1 MHYNIK
7 CIYYNSVLY
16 ACGITFVTNG
26 VPYRQDSGQSQWLVQ
41 FTLYF
46 AFYFVSWCCQKN
58 LQTCFVISEQG
69 MASFCIRRQIITMFD
84 NLTFIYLFVCRDSS
98 PLSMPPTPGVG
109 HQWTQQ
115 QIDT

>member
-26 VPYRQDSGQSQWLVQ
+26 VPYRPDSGQSQWLVQ

-69 MASFCIRRQIITMFD
+69 VASFCIRRQIITMFD
-84 NLTFIYLFVCRDSS
+84 NLTFIYLYAGTLLLCLCPPHQELVTSG
-98 PLSMPPTPGVG
+98 LS
-109 HQWTQQ
+109 
-115 QIDT
+115 DK